1 MTKRLEFSLAAVAL
15 AGSLLLS
22 ACGGGGGDPSQ
33 SASIA
38 DADRA
43 SAPGLNKSAIPKTP
57 TTPTT
62 VAGISYPFGSH
73 LTPYVAGIKPQS
85 ATQAE
90 MDASV
95 IKRYETWKRLDL
107 RNACGN
113 SLVDVGK
120 DIQYST
126 DLTYSES
133 IGYGMVIL
141 PLMAGYDPQARVYF
155 DSMYQF
161 SRKYPATYQSPDL
174 MDWRVNKSCVAD
186 GGGWN
191 APDGDLDIAMGLL
204 MAHAQWG
211 STGAIN
217 YQAEALK
224 VIAALKKFNFTSNA
238 TRAWSMG
245 AAHSQ
250 NHSRVSDY
258 MLTHIRAFKRA
269 TGDVF
274 WDKVIATE
282 LQTMQYIQAHHSAT
296 TGLLPDWAVDLN
308 LDTPR
313 PANPSEVEG
322 GATDGDFFY
331 NADRTP
337 WRIASDYVMT
347 GDAGSKAIASRFA
360 TFFKSEIAK
369 RGAPSATFNPIQS
382 GYHLDGTPVQAIKTD
397 YHESAF
403 TAPALVAG
411 MVDASHQAYLDQMW
425 TYEAGTEPNGYY
437 GAEISLMSMIVASG
451 NWWNP

>member
-1 MTKRLEFSLAAVAL
+1 MTKRRKFSLAAVAL
-15 AGSLLLS
+15 AGSLILS
-22 ACGGGGGDPSQ
+22 ACGGGGGGTNQNGGTSED
-33 SASIA
+33 ASVA
-38 DADRA
+38 DKA
-43 SAPGLNKSAIPKTP
+43 SAPGLSKNSSVS
-57 TTPTT
+57 T
-62 VAGISYPFGSH
+62 VPGISYPFGSH
-73 LTPYVAGIKPQS
+73 LKAYVAGIKPQS
-85 ATQAE
+85 ATQAQ

-107 RNACGN
+107 RNACGS
-113 SLVDVGK
+113 SLVDVGNA
-120 DIQYST
+120 YNT

-161 SRKYPATYQSPDL
+161 SRKYPAAAQGAPDL
-174 MDWRVNKSCVAD
+174 MDWRVNKSCQAS

-258 MLTHIRAFKRA
+258 MLTHLRAFKRA
-269 TGDVF
+269 TNDAF

-282 LQTMQYIQAHHSAT
+282 LQTMQYIQTHHSTT

-347 GDAGSKAIASRFA
+347 GDAGSQAIASRFA
-360 TFFKSEIAK
+360 TFFKSEIVK

-382 GYHLDGTPVQAIKTD
+382 GYHLDGTPVQAVKTD